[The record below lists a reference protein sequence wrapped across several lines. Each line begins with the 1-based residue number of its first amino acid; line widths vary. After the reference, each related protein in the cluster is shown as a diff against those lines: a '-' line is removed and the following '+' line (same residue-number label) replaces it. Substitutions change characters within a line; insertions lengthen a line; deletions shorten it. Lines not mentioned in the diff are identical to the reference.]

1 MKRTKSVTVEIEPE
15 ILKAIKTLAA
25 ANERSVSYYARVA
38 MRELISRS
46 ALQVQAEKQGSRGAT
61 PSRRTRKPEGGL
73 N

>member
-1 MKRTKSVTVEIEPE
+1 MKRTKSVTVEIEPAV
-15 ILKAIKTLAA
+15 LDAIKQLAA

-38 MRELISRS
+38 LRDLVSRS